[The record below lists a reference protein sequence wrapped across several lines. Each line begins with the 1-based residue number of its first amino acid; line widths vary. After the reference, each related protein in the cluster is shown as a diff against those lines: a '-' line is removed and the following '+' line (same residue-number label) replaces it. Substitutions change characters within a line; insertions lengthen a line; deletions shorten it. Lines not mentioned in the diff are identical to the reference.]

1 MRSVRSSF
9 LLVLSLGAA
18 SCSVFRRDKP
28 APMVETVRTPD
39 SPTPPTA
46 ARDLAD
52 VMATELKLTPE
63 QTGKVRA
70 ILGSTV
76 EQANA
81 AKAKFPPK
89 SAQLMT
95 ELKRINGDSQKELQ
109 LVMGPAK
116 FKQLQTR
123 GTQQK
128 IAAQMQQRR
137 TQ

>member
-1 MRSVRSSF
+1 MRSVRF
-9 LLVLSLGAA
+9 PCLLVLSLAA
-18 SCSVFRRDKP
+18 TGCSVFRRDKP

-39 SPTPPTA
+39 SPMPPTA
-46 ARDLAD
+46 ARDRAD

-89 SAQLMT
+89 STQLMT